1 MRGFVRASG
10 ASNVGKPHEQSSR
23 CRCRRR
29 PPGAGYVGA
38 TAWSGQQI
46 EARYREQL
54 DRVPAKMPLIR
65 IFEQKYDRGLFVST
79 STATLGFGCPAEAGK
94 PLPVVTITSTIRH
107 GPIAGATLA
116 LAVVDSKV
124 RIAGGDADVQQL
136 TVALGPDAPLTVH
149 TVASFA
155 GPVRSTLTSPAI
167 KLPLGKGAELDWRGL
182 GGDVESSRDGQ
193 SVSYRV
199 KSGGL
204 TLTDPA
210 SHTTVRIG
218 ELAFQGEGRAITPVG
233 ALMAGQLQG
242 TLEAIEISA
251 CAVGAQTVMAMNRLA
266 FSTSTAIDGE
276 LLKGTSSMIAKG
288 SFGDVKLDKIEMKMS
303 MKRLHAPTYQ
313 HLMETTTQ
321 ELYRCGA
328 ADKAASLMAMRE
340 KMQGDLVALLRHAPE
355 MSIDRIAVDSGGMT
369 GELSYTV
376 GSEGVT
382 DADAAQPLPAMLMT
396 RAYLRGAF
404 RVPVAWLRKLSQAT
418 AAKLPGR
425 APDPSTVDVMLD
437 QAQAQSYVVRDGD
450 YVKGEASYA
459 KGALSVNGKPFGSQA
474 RR

>member
-10 ASNVGKPHEQSSR
+10 AINVGKPMNKAAAA
-23 CRCRRR
+23 
-29 PPGAGYVGA
+29 GVGVVLLAAGYVGA

-46 EARYREQL
+46 EASYREQL
-54 DRVPAKMPLIR
+54 DRVPVKMPLVR
-65 IFEQKYDRGLFVST
+65 ILEQKYDKGLFAST

-107 GPIAGATLA
+107 GPIAGAALA
-116 LAVVDSKV
+116 LAVVDSQV

-136 TVALGPDAPLTVH
+136 IAALGTDAPLTVH

-155 GPVRSTLTSPAI
+155 GPVRSTLTSPAV
-167 KLPLGKGAELDWRGL
+167 KVPLGKGAELDWRGL
-182 GGDVESSRDGQ
+182 SGDVESSRDGL

-204 TLTDPA
+204 TLTEPA
-210 SHTTVRIG
+210 SHTTVRMG
-218 ELAFQGEGRAITPVG
+218 ALAFKGDGRAVTPVG

-251 CAVGAQTVMAMNRLA
+251 GAVGAQTLMAMNGLA
-266 FSTSTAIDGE
+266 FSSSTAIDGE
-276 LLKGTSSMIAKG
+276 LLGGTSSIVAKG
-288 SFGDVKLDKIEMKMS
+288 AFGDVKLDKVEMKMS

-313 HLMETTTQ
+313 HLMATTTQ
-321 ELYRCGA
+321 EIYRCGA
-328 ADKAASLMAMRE
+328 ADKAASLMALHE
-340 KMQGDLVALLRHAPE
+340 KMQGDLTALLRHAPE
-355 MSIDRIAVDSGGMT
+355 MSIDRFAVESGGMT

-376 GSEGVT
+376 GTEGVT
-382 DADAAQPLPAMLMT
+382 DADAGQPLPAMLMT

-437 QAQAQSYVVRDGD
+437 QAQAQGYVVRDGD

-459 KGALSVNGKPFGSQA
+459 KGALSVNGKPFGSPA